1 MTSDELRGRLLA
13 LDADELQRLM
23 QVVVKDHVD
32 RHPESAA
39 VLTSGELLAAGLQ
52 RAAVDAGLSAGAIV
66 EPRDKTEA
74 LRTIAA
80 ALADEPRYAV
90 LLANALAGGRAT
102 RVDPVTAALVL
113 AGIVLVLQTRFD
125 IGYDV
130 ENGKKKLHIK
140 LSKAPTSES
149 LITKLFGLFK

>member
-1 MTSDELRGRLLA
+1 MTSDELRKRLLA
-13 LDADELQRLM
+13 LDADKLQRLM

-32 RHPESAA
+32 RHPETAE
-39 VLTSGELLAAGLQ
+39 VLTSGELLAAALRQ
-52 RAAVDAGLSAGAIV
+52 AADGAGLSPGAIV
-66 EPRDKTEA
+66 EPRDKAEA
-74 LRTIAA
+74 LRAIAT
-80 ALADEPRYAV
+80 ALADEPSYAE
-90 LLANALAGGRAT
+90 LLSNALAGGRAT
-102 RVDPVTAALVL
+102 RVDPITAAIVL

-125 IGYDV
+125 VGYDV